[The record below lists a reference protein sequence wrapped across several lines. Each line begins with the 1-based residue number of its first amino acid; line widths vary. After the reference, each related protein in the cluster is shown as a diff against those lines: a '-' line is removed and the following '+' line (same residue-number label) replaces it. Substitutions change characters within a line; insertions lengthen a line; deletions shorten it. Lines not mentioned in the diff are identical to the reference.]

1 MRVVVTRPE
10 REAQQWVRE
19 LRALGFAAQALP
31 LIEIAAIED
40 PSALQAASRAVGQYA
55 GVMFVSGPAVEH
67 FFSSNPGLKLEFS
80 AQHAIQTRA
89 WATGPGTKRALL
101 AAGVAPERI
110 DAPAGE
116 VGQFDSE
123 ALWAL
128 VSHQVHPAERVL
140 IVRGTDHGI
149 SGVTDAGTG
158 RDWFARRVQQL
169 GARAEFVVAYT
180 RRAPKLSREDLDLAR
195 MCASDGSVWLF
206 TSSQAVANLLT
217 VVPDLSWQEARALAT
232 HPRIAQSAR
241 EAGFAQVQHSRAAL
255 ADVAAA
261 LEQHFKMSR

>member
-10 REAQQWVRE
+10 REAQRWVRE
-19 LRALGFAAQALP
+19 LRALGLVAQALP

-40 PSALQAASRAVGQYA
+40 RSALQAAARAIGQYV

-67 FFSSNPGLKLEFS
+67 FFSSNPDLGLEFS

-89 WATGPGTKRALL
+89 WATGPGTARALL

-110 DAPAGE
+110 DSPSGK

-128 VSHQVHPAERVL
+128 VRRQVHHADRVL
-140 IVRGTDHGI
+140 IVRGTEHGS
-149 SGVTDAGTG
+149 SGSADPGNG
-158 RDWFARRVQQL
+158 RDWFAGQVRQL
-169 GARAEFVVAYT
+169 GAIAEFVAAYT
-180 RRAPKLSREDLDLAR
+180 RRAPKLSRQDLDLACE
-195 MCASDGSVWLF
+195 CASDGSVWLF
-206 TSSQAVANLLT
+206 TSSQALANLLT
-217 VVPDLSWQEARALAT
+217 LVPDLSWKRARALAT

-241 EAGFAQVQHSRAAL
+241 EAGFGQVQHSRATP
-255 ADVAAA
+255 ADVAMA
-261 LEQHFKMSR
+261 LEQHFKMAR